1 MRLGLLK
8 RVLVGAPMPLA
19 QARHERLSKRV
30 ALAVFSSDALSSVAY
45 ATEEILLILVLA
57 GTAALHYS
65 VPIALAITA
74 LLAIVAISY
83 QQTIHAYP
91 SGGGSYIV
99 ARENLGSVP
108 GLVAAAALLV
118 DYVLTVSVSVAAGV
132 AAVTSAMPHLAE
144 HKVAIGVGCVA
155 AIALANIRGVR
166 ESGRIF
172 AVPTYFFIVS
182 FGVLLLEGFYRLAT
196 GSLPATPPPDIPAM
210 EALTWFLILR
220 AFASGCTAMTG
231 IEAISNGIPAF
242 RPPESRNA
250 AITLGWM
257 AVILATMF
265 VGLTVLADRLGV
277 VPVETET
284 VVSQIARRLHGTG
297 VFYYMIQAATAL
309 ILVLAANTSF
319 ADFPRLSSLLARD
332 RYVPRQ
338 FANLGERLVFSNG
351 IMVLGAMAAIL
362 LVIFGGETHALI
374 PLYAVGVF
382 ISFTLSQ
389 SGMVRHWMRDRQ
401 PGWRHR
407 AIINGT
413 GAVATGIVTV
423 VIGATKFTH
432 GAWIVVLVIPTLVAT
447 FMAMRR
453 HYDDVAGQL
462 SLEGLAAPPE
472 LRHTV
477 LIIVGDLHRGVVRAV
492 QYAKTLAA
500 PTVAVRAV
508 FVETDPAKTAKLEE
522 KWTRYGLGVPLVIL
536 NSPCRSLLRPLV
548 EYLDALQ
555 AQGDDH
561 MVTVVIPE
569 FLPSKWW
576 QHVLHNQTAL
586 LIKGTLLFRKNT
598 VVVDVPYLLKR

>member
-1 MRLGLLK
+1 MRLALFK
-8 RVLVGAPMPLA
+8 RALVGAPMPLA
-19 QARHERLSKRV
+19 QARHERLRKRV

-45 ATEEILLILVLA
+45 ATEEIVLILVLA
-57 GTAALHYS
+57 GTAALHLS
-65 VPIALAITA
+65 VAISIAITA

-99 ARENLGSVP
+99 ARANLGAVA

-118 DYVLTVSVSVAAGV
+118 DYVLTVSVSIAAGV
-132 AAVTSAMPHLAE
+132 AAVTSAFPALSP
-144 HKVAIGVGCVA
+144 HKVALGVVCVT

-172 AVPTYFFIVS
+172 AIPTYFFIVS
-182 FGVLLLEGFYRLAT
+182 FGVMIVEGLYRLAT
-196 GSLPATPPPDIPAM
+196 GNLPRTPPPDMRAVEM
-210 EALTWFLILR
+210 LGWFLVLR
-220 AFASGCTAMTG
+220 AFSSGCTAMTG
-231 IEAISNGIPAF
+231 TEAISNGIPAF

-257 AVILATMF
+257 AVILGTFF
-265 VGLTVLADRLGV
+265 VGITVLADRLGI
-277 VPVETET
+277 VPMAEET

-297 VFYYMIQAATAL
+297 LFYYAVQAATAL

-332 RYVPRQ
+332 RFVPRQ
-338 FANLGERLVFSNG
+338 FATLGERLVFSNG
-351 IMVLGAMAAIL
+351 ILVLGAMAALL

-389 SGMVRHWMRDRQ
+389 SGMVRHWWRKDRVS
-401 PGWRHR
+401 GWRHK
-407 AIINGT
+407 IVINGL
-413 GAVATGIVTV
+413 GALATGIVTV
-423 VIGATKFTH
+423 VIAVTKFTH
-432 GAWIVVLVIPTLVAT
+432 GAWIVVLVIPALVAT
-447 FMAMRR
+447 FLAMRR
-453 HYDDVAGQL
+453 HYEDVAEQL
-462 SLEGLAAPPE
+462 SLEGLAGPPE
-472 LRHTV
+472 LHHTV

-492 QYAKTLAA
+492 QYAKTLATGA
-500 PTVAVRAV
+500 SVRAV

-522 KWTRYGLGVPLVIL
+522 KWARWGLGVPLVIL
-536 NSPCRSLLRPLV
+536 GSPYRSLLRPLI

-555 AQGDDH
+555 SQGDDH
-561 MVTVVIPE
+561 IVTVVIPE

-576 QHVLHNQTAL
+576 QHILHNQTAL
-586 LIKGTLLFRKNT
+586 LVKGALLFRKNT
-598 VVVDVPYLLKR
+598 VVADVPYLLKR

>member
-1 MRLGLLK
+1 MRVALVK
-8 RVLVGAPMPLA
+8 RWLVGPPMPLA
-19 QARHERLSKRV
+19 QARHERLRKTV
-30 ALAVFSSDALSSVAY
+30 ALAVFSSDAMSSVAY
-45 ATEEILLILVLA
+45 ATEEILLILMLT
-57 GTAALHYS
+57 GTAALHFS
-65 VPIALAITA
+65 VPISLAITA
-74 LLAIVAISY
+74 LLAIVVISY

-99 ARENLGSVP
+99 ARENLGAVP

-132 AAVTSAMPHLAE
+132 AAITSALPGMTPY
-144 HKVAIGVGCVA
+144 KVALGVAFVA
-155 AIALANIRGVR
+155 VIALANIRGVR

-182 FGVLLLEGFYRLAT
+182 FGFLIAEGFFRLVT
-196 GSLPATPPPDIPAM
+196 GSLPAAPPPDLPPT

-220 AFASGCTAMTG
+220 AFSSGCTAMTG
-231 IEAISNGIPAF
+231 TEAISNGIPAF
-242 RPPESRNA
+242 RSPESRNA

-257 AVILATMF
+257 AVILGTFF
-265 VGLTVLADRLGV
+265 VGLTVLANQLGV

-297 VFYYMIQAATAL
+297 LAYYAIQAATAL

-351 IMVLGAMAAIL
+351 IMVLGALAALL
-362 LVIFGGETHALI
+362 LVVFGGETHALI

-389 SGMVRHWMRDRQ
+389 AGMVRFWLNHRQ

-407 AIINGT
+407 IAINGT
-413 GAVATGIVTV
+413 GAVATGVVTL
-423 VIGATKFTH
+423 VIAATKFTH
-432 GAWIVVLVIPTLVAT
+432 GAWIVVIVIPILVAA
-447 FMAMRR
+447 FLAMRR
-453 HYDDVAGQL
+453 HYEDVAEQL
-462 SLEGLAAPPE
+462 SLEGLETAPQM
-472 LRHTV
+472 RHTV
-477 LIIVGDLHRGVVRAV
+477 LVIVGDLHRGVVRAV
-492 QYAKTLAA
+492 QYARTLATGA
-500 PTVAVRAV
+500 AVRAV
-508 FVETDPAKTAKLEE
+508 FVETDPVKTAKLEE
-522 KWTRYGLGVPLVIL
+522 KWARWGLGVPLVIL
-536 NSPCRSLLRPLV
+536 SSPYRSLLRPLV

-555 AQGDDH
+555 ALGDDH

-569 FLPSKWW
+569 FLPGKWW
-576 QHVLHNQTAL
+576 QHILHNQTAL

>member
-1 MRLGLLK
+1 MRLTLLK
-8 RVLVGAPMPLA
+8 RWLVGPPMPLA

-155 AIALANIRGVR
+155 VIALANIRGVR

-182 FGVLLLEGFYRLAT
+182 FGILLLEGFSRLAT
-196 GSLPATPPPDIPAM
+196 GSLPATPPPDIPAV

-257 AVILATMF
+257 AVILSTMF
-265 VGLTVLADRLGV
+265 AGLTVLADRLGI
-277 VPVETET
+277 VPVATET

-332 RYVPRQ
+332 RFVPRQ

-351 IMVLGAMAAIL
+351 ILVLAGMAAVL

-389 SGMVRHWMRDRQ
+389 SGMVRRWLRVRG
-401 PGWRHR
+401 PGWPHR
-407 AIINGT
+407 LAINAI
-413 GAVATGIVTV
+413 GALTTGIVTL
-423 VIGATKFTH
+423 VIAVTKFTH
-432 GAWIVVLVIPTLVAT
+432 GAWIVVLVIPMLVAG
-447 FMAMRR
+447 FIAMRR
-453 HYDDVAGQL
+453 HYDDVAMQL
-462 SLEGLAAPPE
+462 SLDGWEGPPAMQHIVLVLRSEEHTSE
-472 LRHTV
+472 LQSRF
-477 LIIVGDLHRGVVRAV
+477 DL
-492 QYAKTLAA
+492 
-500 PTVAVRAV
+500 
-508 FVETDPAKTAKLEE
+508 
-522 KWTRYGLGVPLVIL
+522 
-536 NSPCRSLLRPLV
+536 
-548 EYLDALQ
+548 
-555 AQGDDH
+555 
-561 MVTVVIPE
+561 
-569 FLPSKWW
+569 
-576 QHVLHNQTAL
+576 
-586 LIKGTLLFRKNT
+586 
-598 VVVDVPYLLKR
+598 

>member
-1 MRLGLLK
+1 VRLGLLK
-8 RVLVGAPMPLA
+8 RALVGAPMPLA
-19 QARHERLSKRV
+19 QARHERLRKRV

-57 GTAALHYS
+57 STAALHYS
-65 VPIALAITA
+65 VPIALAIAA
-74 LLAIVAISY
+74 LLAIVSISY

-99 ARENLGSVP
+99 ARENLGP
-108 GLVAAAALLV
+108 LAGLVAAAALLV

-132 AAVTSAMPHLAE
+132 AAVTSAFPDLTE
-144 HKVAIGVGCVA
+144 HRVALGVGCVA
-155 AIALANIRGVR
+155 VIALANIRGVR

-182 FGVLLLEGFYRLAT
+182 FGILLVEGFFRLAV
-196 GSLPATPPPDIPAM
+196 GSLPATPPP
-210 EALTWFLILR
+210 ALRAVEGLTAFLVLR

-231 IEAISNGIPAF
+231 VEAISNGIPAF

-257 AVILATMF
+257 AVILGTMF
-265 VGLTVLADRLGV
+265 IGLTVLADRLGV
-277 VPVETET
+277 VPLETET

-297 VFYYMIQAATAL
+297 VFYYMVQAATAL

-338 FANLGERLVFSNG
+338 FATLGERLVFSNG
-351 IMVLGAMAAIL
+351 IMVLGTMAAIL
-362 LVIFGGETHALI
+362 LVIFGGDTHALI

-389 SGMVRHWMRDRQ
+389 SGMVRHWVKDRQ
-401 PGWRHR
+401 AGWRHR
-407 AIINGT
+407 AVVNGT
-413 GAVATGIVTV
+413 GAVATGIVTI
-423 VIGATKFTH
+423 VIAVTKFAH
-432 GAWIVVLVIPTLVAT
+432 GAWIVVLVIPMLVAA
-447 FMAMRR
+447 FVSMRR
-453 HYDDVAGQL
+453 HYDEVAEQL
-462 SLEGLAAPPE
+462 SLEALAAPPDI
-472 LRHTV
+472 RHSL
-477 LIIVGDLHRGVVRAV
+477 LIIVGDLHIGVVRAV

-522 KWTRYGLGVPLVIL
+522 KWARWGLGVPLVIL
-536 NSPCRSLLRPLV
+536 NSPYRSLLRPLI
-548 EYLDALQ
+548 EYLDVLQ
-555 AQGDDH
+555 SQGDDH

-569 FLPSKWW
+569 FLPSKLW
-576 QHVLHNQTAL
+576 QHILHNQTAL
-586 LIKGTLLFRKNT
+586 LIKGALLFRKNT
-598 VVVDVPYLLKR
+598 VVADVPYLLKR